1 MNSITKPTEKSF
13 NLLPTSNLSKS
24 LPEQTQF
31 SDKDQDFVKNFQEPL
46 QGDLLTHSITPILQQ
61 IYPDDKYCVGRD
73 SAIYW
78 RITKAT
84 ETPEKSSVYPD
95 CFYVPNVLQKL
106 DGKLRHSSVL

>member
-24 LPEQTQF
+24 LPDQTQF
-31 SDKDQDFVKNFQEPL
+31 SDKDQDFVKNFQEPP

-95 CFYVPNVLQKL
+95 CFYVPNVPQKL
-106 DGKLRHSSVL
+106 DGKLRRSSVL

>member
-1 MNSITKPTEKSF
+1 M
-13 NLLPTSNLSKS
+13 
-24 LPEQTQF
+24 
-31 SDKDQDFVKNFQEPL
+31 KNFQEPL

-95 CFYVPNVLQKL
+95 CFSVPNVPQKL
-106 DGKLRHSSVL
+106 DGKLRRSYVLWKELVIPLIALEFASGGSVRRQ